1 MSETTT
7 TVNGVGS
14 MTDDFVGSSLST
26 IRESVKVYHRIC
38 RDALAGLK
46 KANVALTPE
55 FEADLRGLKEIRVSV
70 FVSTLAKAG
79 MALHCRFAGDQ
90 ESTVA
95 VSSVSKLSSILAAAH
110 DNDDEGLIA
119 KRTKMF
125 EPTLVKS
132 INQPGEISMPTLI
145 KICQAAN
152 LELSVK

>member
-7 TVNGVGS
+7 TANGVQTVS
-14 MTDDFVGSSLST
+14 NDFVASSLST
-26 IRESVKVYHRIC
+26 IMESVKVYRKIYH
-38 RDALAGLK
+38 DALAGLK

-70 FVSTLAKAG
+70 FVSTLARAG
-79 MALHCRFAGDQ
+79 MALHCRFAGD
-90 ESTVA
+90 EEPAVA
-95 VSSVSKLSSILAAAH
+95 VSSISKLSSILAAAH
-110 DNDDEGLIA
+110 DNDEEGQIA
-119 KRTKMF
+119 KKAKMF

-152 LELSVK
+152 LELTVM